1 MSRETLDTSVAC
13 LPMRLVC
20 LLMPLAAV
28 AVLAPQP
35 FLQTKPKLKLIRGG
49 SAQAQPRWLHSV
61 QRSQARAHAGWR
73 FWCKA
78 SLPACV
84 AGLMY
89 FGFLLARDIETRKAA
104 RFLLKMAWKEAG
116 LPFLT
121 RLPIAVVQVFA
132 GIGGLVGCMILFRVP
147 CGCRGPVWA
156 RMFFPLMRQ
165 CIAEMAF
172 DVLRALRPTLPR
184 LQTVAG
190 ICTYAFVVH
199 QLLLGGALQQ
209 RVVTGLTLLLGL
221 ISWAPPTSPPVPSA
235 VKRLRGGDD
244 ALARLRGGA
253 RTEDLSTLPG
263 RILRVFWNVVL
274 FSVAFAVYPISPAI
288 CVNTSH
294 KMLPTYL
301 LPPWLVLIVL
311 PCSLHEWD
319 KHLKELRKWKSIHEP
334 DGNDRRPPLSA

>member
-1 MSRETLDTSVAC
+1 
-13 LPMRLVC
+13 
-20 LLMPLAAV
+20 MPAHAAR
-28 AVLAPQP
+28 
-35 FLQTKPKLKLIRGG
+35 RGG
-49 SAQAQPRWLHSV
+49 SFGAAAFPADEAEAEAHSWRKRTSTATLASLCAAQPSEGARRVALLV
-61 QRSQARAHAGWR
+61 QGE
-73 FWCKA
+73 
-78 SLPACV
+78 LACV
-84 AGLMY
+84 RGRPHV
-89 FGFLLARDIETRKAA
+89 F
-104 RFLLKMAWKEAG
+104 
-116 LPFLT
+116 
-121 RLPIAVVQVFA
+121 RLPSGSRYRNAEGRSVFTEDGLEGGGAAILDAVAAVVQVFA